1 MDNEINI
8 SWFEEGGIIPSVPR
22 ETLEEWIKYTVND
35 MGYSLGEISYIFV
48 DDEGIL
54 DINKQYLDHDY
65 YTDIIT
71 FDYTENKLISGDLFI
86 SIDTVRSNANKFDVD
101 YLNEFYRVVI
111 HGILHLCGIA
121 DKSKEERA
129 NMEKHE
135 DKYLSVLSE
144 IFFKNKG
151 E

>member
-1 MDNEINI
+1 MDNEINDI
-8 SWFEEGGIIPSVPR
+8 SWFAEGIDMPLVPR
-22 ETLEEWIKYTVND
+22 ETLENWIKYTAND

-71 FDYTENKLISGDLFI
+71 FDYSIDKLVSGDLFI
-86 SIDTVRSNANKFDVD
+86 SLETIRSNANKFNQS
-101 YLNEFYRVVI
+101 YLNELYRVVI
-111 HGILHLCGIA
+111 HGILHLCGLK
-121 DKSKEERA
+121 DKSEDERK
-129 NMEKHE
+129 NMEMHE
-135 DKYLSVLSE
+135 DKYLSILKDMFLE
-144 IFFKNKG
+144 